1 MKHMETHPE
10 PVDGCYGCKIM
21 NVNFGTMAG
30 GTRSMSRRKD
40 FEVQTKKDLDAYA
53 NARRAGEQPD
63 ASTVKGV
70 RRARMRQ
77 ERNERL
83 ASKGYEVVEG
93 SN

>member
-1 MKHMETHPE
+1 MKHMERHPE
-10 PVDGCYGCKIM
+10 PVDGCYGCKVM
-21 NVNFGTMAG
+21 NINFGTMQG

-40 FEVQTKKDLDAYA
+40 MEVQTKKDLDAYA
-53 NARRAGEQPD
+53 RAKKAGEQPD

-83 ASKGYEVVEG
+83 NKKGISLAE
-93 SN
+93 